1 MAAKGTSLRQY
12 ALTRL
17 VLVVPMVLILLT
29 LVFLLMR
36 VAPGDPVDAA
46 LGGHAPPAVIAHIK
60 QQLGFD
66 KPLYVQYFEYLGDI
80 ARGNFGTA
88 INPPQPVTNIIKV
101 NGAATL
107 ELTFYAMIVAIVVGI
122 LVGLLAGRFRDTAI
136 DTGGRLVGILI
147 YATPIFFLGLMAQLV
162 FGVYLG
168 WLPVSDRASP
178 ITQATLVTHT
188 NIYTIDAIIDRNW
201 AALGD
206 VLMHMIL
213 PALTLGLVT
222 AGVFIRLIRVNVI
235 RTMKDDYIEAARA
248 RGVNARSVVYHHACR
263 NALVPVITI
272 VGLQFAL
279 LLGGA
284 VLTETTFN
292 WPGIGHEL
300 VLYIENRD
308 YSAVRS

>member
-136 DTGGRLVGILI
+136 DTGGRLVLSGGLGGMGGAQPLA
-147 YATPIFFLGLMAQLV
+147 ATMLGAAFLGV
-162 FGVYLG
+162 E
-168 WLPVSDRASP
+168 
-178 ITQATLVTHT
+178 
-188 NIYTIDAIIDRNW
+188 ID
-201 AALGD
+201 
-206 VLMHMIL
+206 
-213 PALTLGLVT
+213 PAR
-222 AGVFIRLIRVNVI
+222 I
-235 RTMKDDYIEAARA
+235 AR
-248 RGVNARSVVYHHACR
+248 RR
-263 NALVPVITI
+263 
-272 VGLQFAL
+272 
-279 LLGGA
+279 
-284 VLTETTFN
+284 E
-292 WPGIGHEL
+292 
-300 VLYIENRD
+300 
-308 YSAVRS
+308 